1 MKKSIFL
8 IVTGL
13 LLICFSCKN
22 ETTKEKTLKKV
33 EVRQWKPED
42 LRAIAGNRAKRG
54 LISKSDAATPGYV
67 LFSPYTGTKTF
78 LMDKD
83 GRVVHQ
89 WVGELS
95 ATLNGYLLENGHL
108 IRMER
113 DVDFPTFAAGGQ
125 AGRLRE
131 YDWGGNM
138 VWDFEYANEKEL
150 LHHDLEVLP
159 NGNILAISFELITP
173 EEAEAAGKDPK
184 TIAKAGIWPDKI
196 VEIKP
201 TKPFGGE
208 IVWEWRMW
216 DHLIQDFD
224 DSKPNFGV
232 IAEHPERININ
243 LKNDLDFP
251 PFTPEEVQH
260 MKEVGIFTTNFTA
273 DNIASDIMHSNAI
286 VYSPELDQ
294 IAISVKHFGEVYI
307 IDHSTTT
314 EEAKGSTGGR
324 WGRGGDLLYR
334 WGNPANYDRGTEAD
348 RTLFN
353 QHDLKWIPEGYPGA
367 NNFILFNNDIA
378 DPNNKMPSVLG
389 AMAATKS
396 ADPEVSIADIG
407 NYSAVLEFALPVKES
422 GIYEIPENE
431 AIGPLEMVWEYTSPD
446 KYTFYSP
453 IMSCAQR
460 LKNGNTLI
468 TQGING
474 RIFEVTPEKEIV
486 WEYWNPYK
494 FDYKLP
500 DGTNP
505 QPGGSITAYGLFRS
519 TQYDADYAAFEGRD
533 LKPIDPQPE
542 PFIFKMPPPPPVE
555 KDSIQ

>member
-1 MKKSIFL
+1 MKIRF
-8 IVTGL
+8 IVLLSL
-13 LLICFSCKN
+13 LLVFAFSCKTDN
-22 ETTKEKTLKKV
+22 SKQEVSETV

-54 LISKSDAATPGYV
+54 LISKSDMATQGYV
-67 LFSPYTGTKTF
+67 LFSPYTGTTTF

-83 GRVVHQ
+83 GMVVHK
-89 WVGELS
+89 WEGELS

-113 DVDFPTFAAGGQ
+113 DVDFPTFAAGGLG
-125 AGRLRE
+125 GRLRE
-131 YDWGGNM
+131 YDWDGNL
-138 VWDFEYANEKEL
+138 VWDFEYANEKEVM
-150 LHHDLEVLP
+150 HHDLEVLP
-159 NGNILAISFELITP
+159 NGNILAISFELITV
-173 EEAEAAGKDPK
+173 EEAIAAGKDPN

-196 VEIKP
+196 IEIKP

-208 IVWEWRMW
+208 IVWEWHMW

-224 DSKPNFGV
+224 ASKANYGV
-232 IAEHPERININ
+232 ISEHPERIDVNI
-243 LKNDLDFP
+243 KNDFDFP
-251 PFTPEEVQH
+251 PLPPEDVQH
-260 MKEVGIFTTNFTA
+260 MKDAGILTANFTS
-273 DNIASDIMHSNAI
+273 DNLASDISHANAV
-286 VYSPELDQ
+286 VYNPELDQ
-294 IAISVKHFGEVYI
+294 IAISIKHFGEVYV

-314 EEAKGSTGGR
+314 EEAKGSTGGK

-334 WGNPANYDRGTEAD
+334 WGNPANYGRGSEAD
-348 RTLFN
+348 RKLFN
-353 QHDLKWIPEGYPGA
+353 QHDLKWIQTDYPGG
-367 NNFILFNNDIA
+367 NNFLVFNNDIP
-378 DPNNKMPSVLG
+378 DPNNKMPSPLG
-389 AMAATKS
+389 AMMATRS

-407 NYSAVLEFALPVKES
+407 NYSSVLEFGLPTKEN
-422 GIYEIPENE
+422 GAYVIPDDG
-431 AIGPLEMVWEYTSPD
+431 AIGPSEMAWQYIAPD
-446 KYTFYSP
+446 KYSFYSP

-474 RIFEVTPEKEIV
+474 RIFEVTPDKQIV

-519 TQYDADYAAFEGRD
+519 TQYGADYPAFVGKD
-533 LKPIDPQPE
+533 LKPISPQPE
-542 PFIFKMPPPPPVE
+542 PFIFKMPPPPPTN
-555 KDSIQ
+555 DSIQ

>member
-1 MKKSIFL
+1 MKKHIFL
-8 IVTGL
+8 ALTAL
-13 LLICFSCKN
+13 LFVAVSCKTDKPQ
-22 ETTKEKTLKKV
+22 EQSEIV
-33 EVRQWKPED
+33 EVRVWKPED

-54 LISKSDAATPGYV
+54 LISKSESATPGYV

-83 GRVVHQ
+83 GNIVHE
-89 WVGELS
+89 WNGELS

-113 DVDFPTFAAGGQ
+113 DVDFPIFATGGA

-131 YDWGGNM
+131 YDWDGNM

-150 LHHDLEVLP
+150 IHHDLEVLP
-159 NGNILAISFELITP
+159 NGNVLAISFEVKTP
-173 EEAEAAGKDPK
+173 EEAAAAGKDPN

-196 VEIKP
+196 IEIKP

-208 IVWEWRMW
+208 IVWEWHMW

-224 DSKPNFGV
+224 SSMPNFGV
-232 IAEHPERININ
+232 VSEHPERINVNI
-243 LKNDLDFP
+243 KNDLDFP
-251 PFTPEEVQH
+251 PFSPEEVEH
-260 MKEVGIFTTNFTA
+260 MKEAGIFTANFTA
-273 DNIASDIMHSNAI
+273 DNIASDITHTNA
-286 VYSPELDQ
+286 VAYNPELDQ
-294 IAISVKHFGEVYI
+294 ISISIKHFGEVFI

-314 EEAKGSTGGR
+314 EEAKGSTGGKS
-324 WGRGGDLLYR
+324 GNGGDLLYR

-348 RTLFN
+348 RRLFN
-353 QHDLKWIPEGYPGA
+353 QHDLKWIPEGYSGG
-367 NNFILFNNDIA
+367 NNFLVFNNDIA
-378 DPNNKMPSVLG
+378 DPNNKLPSPLG
-389 AMAATKS
+389 AMMATKS

-407 NYSAVLEFALPVKES
+407 NYSEVLEFALPAREN
-422 GIYEIPENE
+422 GAYEFPEGG
-431 AIGPLEMVWEYTSPD
+431 AIGPSEMAWEYMSPD
-446 KYTFYSP
+446 KYSFYSP

-519 TQYDADYAAFEGRD
+519 TQYDMDYEAFAGKE
-533 LKPIDPQPE
+533 LKPISPQPE
-542 PFIFKMPPPPPVE
+542 PFIFKMPPPPA
-555 KDSIQ
+555 KDNDSMQ